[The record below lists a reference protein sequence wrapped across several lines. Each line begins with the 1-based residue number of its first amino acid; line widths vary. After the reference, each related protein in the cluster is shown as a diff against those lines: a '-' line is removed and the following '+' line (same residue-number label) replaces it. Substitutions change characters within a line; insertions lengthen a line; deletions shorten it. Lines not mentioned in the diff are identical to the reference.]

1 VIPPDA
7 SIRDAAAKMK
17 ELDVGAIPVCDGH
30 KLAGLVT
37 DRDITIRA
45 VAEGRDPSEVRV
57 AEVMCSDIAYCFE
70 DETVEQAANLME
82 SKQIRRLPIL
92 DRNKQLAGI
101 VSLGDIS
108 VRIGGSR
115 QKDLAADALEEISEP
130 SKPKISLAIVE
141 IRSASRMNS
150 IRIPHGG

>member
-1 VIPPDA
+1 MQIREIMTRHVDVIPPSA
-7 SIRDAAAKMK
+7 SIREAAAKMK
-17 ELDVGAIPVCDGH
+17 ELDVGAIPVCDGQ

-57 AEVMCSDIAYCFE
+57 AEVMSSDIAYCFE

-130 SKPKISLAIVE
+130 SKPK
-141 IRSASRMNS
+141 N
-150 IRIPHGG
+150 